1 MGTLRVGN
9 LIVVALLSFSCVPA
23 MAEMYKYENEDGVT
37 VLNSHVPAKYV
48 RNGYT
53 VLSNDGRVLKVV
65 PRAPTQEEREQAE
78 REQAKEDRREQAE
91 RARRERDRT
100 LMRLYSK
107 PDDVKRARDSRL
119 ASIESTIETSR
130 ANLARLRER
139 KRSFEAQ
146 LADIERAGGK
156 ISQERLDRIEQVE
169 ERMNQVK
176 EEIEHKEQ
184 EKQKA
189 RQTFN
194 ADLQRVRELYG
205 DNPDEFAEKPSED
218 SAS

>member
-1 MGTLRVGN
+1 MVARS
-9 LIVVALLSFSCVPA
+9 LIFVPLLWCSCVA
-23 MAEMYKYENEDGVT
+23 ANAEMYKYENEDGVT
-37 VLNSHVPAKYV
+37 VLDSHVPAKYV
-48 RNGYT
+48 RDGYT

-65 PRAPTQEEREQAE
+65 PRAPTPAEREQAE
-78 REQAKEDRREQAE
+78 REQLVEERRNQEE

-130 ANLARLRER
+130 ANLSRLRER
-139 KRSFEAQ
+139 KYSFEAQ
-146 LADIERAGGK
+146 LANIERAGGT

-169 ERMNQVK
+169 ERINDVK
-176 EEIEHKEQ
+176 EEIEHKKQ

-189 RQTFN
+189 REAFN
-194 ADLQRVRELYG
+194 KDLQRVRELY
-205 DNPDEFAEKPSED
+205 DD
-218 SAS
+218 SAGDLAETPSKDRSS